1 MKIIKFFV
9 CPECGAVFTGTGNA
23 EFSCCGRKLEP
34 LKAQKSDNEHTLSI
48 ERADGGIYLTFD
60 HGMTKEHH
68 IAFIAYVNCDRVLLV
83 RLYPEQSPEFLL
95 PALYGGRYYFYCTKH
110 GLFVNIVSIVT
121 LLAFSNII
129 QFCRATRH
137 NAAQAV

>member
-1 MKIIKFFV
+1 MRRIKILV
-9 CPECGAVFTGTGNA
+9 CTECGAIFTGTGNA

-34 LKAQKSDNEHTLSI
+34 LKAQKSDSEHTLNI

-83 RLYPEQSPEFLL
+83 RLYPE
-95 PALYGGRYYFYCTKH
+95 
-110 GLFVNIVSIVT
+110 
-121 LLAFSNII
+121 
-129 QFCRATRH
+129 
-137 NAAQAV
+137 

>member
-1 MKIIKFFV
+1 VRLGHMRRIKILV
-9 CPECGAVFTGTGNA
+9 CPECGAIFTGTGNA

-34 LKAQKSDNEHTLSI
+34 LKAQKSDSEHTLNI

-83 RLYPEQSPEFLL
+83 RLYPEQSPEVLL

-110 GLFVNIVSIVT
+110 GLFVK
-121 LLAFSNII
+121 
-129 QFCRATRH
+129 
-137 NAAQAV
+137 

>member
-1 MKIIKFFV
+1 MR
-9 CPECGAVFTGTGNA
+9 CGIHRHGKRGIFMLRQKARTA
-23 EFSCCGRKLEP
+23 ESAEIGQR
-34 LKAQKSDNEHTLSI
+34 HTLSI

-110 GLFVNIVSIVT
+110 GLFVK
-121 LLAFSNII
+121 
-129 QFCRATRH
+129 
-137 NAAQAV
+137 

>member
-1 MKIIKFFV
+1 MKRIKFFV

-68 IAFIAYVNCDRVLLV
+68 IAFIAYVNCDRILFV

-110 GLFVNIVSIVT
+110 GLFVK
-121 LLAFSNII
+121 
-129 QFCRATRH
+129 
-137 NAAQAV
+137 

>member
-83 RLYPEQSPEFLL
+83 RLYPEQNPEFLL

-110 GLFVNIVSIVT
+110 GLFVK
-121 LLAFSNII
+121 
-129 QFCRATRH
+129 
-137 NAAQAV
+137 